1 MFICRIWHNCRW
13 RQDFLQRSQFL
24 HMGQGRPYLSLV
36 QYKVISITWIPQRV
50 WFTGQYSDR
59 AYRLTWTKSSQYLKK
74 KKTTTTTKIKKL
86 YSLRN
91 IWSFQAHTHSDST
104 DNPLSICGI
113 WKSYK
118 GRKATIFWQSDI
130 VFSLGVFDGNFWTFP
145 LHLTKCHKCSNI
157 WVYGDFIVI

>member
-74 KKTTTTTKIKKL
+74 KKPQQQQKSKSFTLWETFKAFKPTHTQIVLIILSPFVGFGRPTKDEKPQ
-86 YSLRN
+86 Y
-91 IWSFQAHTHSDST
+91 
-104 DNPLSICGI
+104 
-113 WKSYK
+113 
-118 GRKATIFWQSDI
+118 
-130 VFSLGVFDGNFWTFP
+130 FD
-145 LHLTKCHKCSNI
+145 K
-157 WVYGDFIVI
+157 VI